1 MGCTVYTVF
10 LPRNSIY
17 FRTVT
22 RDDYNMKKRD
32 DLHHGKFFPKKKKK
46 KHRDVTF
53 FYNVSLS
60 LSRHIDV
67 YIYVLDHYR
76 LGQK

>member
-22 RDDYNMKKRD
+22 RDDYNVQKRD
-32 DLHHGKFFPKKKKK
+32 DLHHGKFFQK
-46 KHRDVTF
+46 KHRYRRMDPIT
-53 FYNVSLS
+53 SL
-60 LSRHIDV
+60 
-67 YIYVLDHYR
+67 
-76 LGQK
+76 